1 MGKAKTPKPSEKSDQ
16 EDLQPW
22 ERLDE
27 ESDPAF
33 EAFAT
38 YRDMGLKRSTA
49 KVARV
54 LSRSKVLMTRWSSKH
69 GWGLRVRAWDAE
81 LDKKA
86 REDRITEVLEMRRRQ
101 AQLGRAM
108 QGVAA
113 RGLKNLTA
121 KKDSQGKLIEPELSA
136 AEIARLAK
144 TGSILER
151 LSMGEPGE
159 ILENRASDP
168 DNAMEREV
176 QRLLDDPEFRKQ
188 LDRSGARARGHSVKP
203 RSSRKKNGKSK

>member
-1 MGKAKTPKPSEKSDQ
+1 MGKAKTPPPEKSAQ

-22 ERLDE
+22 ERLE
-27 ESDPAF
+27 NEGTEAF
-33 EAFAT
+33 EAFAI
-38 YRDMGLKRSTA
+38 YRDMGSDRSLV
-49 KVARV
+49 KVGRA
-54 LSRSKVLMTRWSSKH
+54 LGKSKTLMDRWSSKH
-69 GWGLRVRAWDAE
+69 GWGMRCRAWDVE
-81 LDKKA
+81 LDRMA

-108 QGVAA
+108 QGLAA
-113 RGLKNLTA
+113 TGMKNLTN
-121 KKDSQGKLIEPELSA
+121 KTDSEGKVLEPKLTPAEVSSLARHGALIERVA
-136 AEIARLAK
+136 
-144 TGSILER
+144 
-151 LSMGEPGE
+151 MGEPGE

-203 RSSRKKNGKSK
+203 RSQRKKNGKSK